1 MRYIDIDKIEIPDG
15 WEEKAEKALK
25 DIENLPAA
33 ERKKEIDRKSGLWA
47 ELKES
52 LAKLSHYKCWY
63 CETKNIRDDYEVD
76 HFRPKNNIQ
85 NSDHHQGYW
94 WLAFSWENYRY
105 SCTFCN
111 CRREDSESGVVKG
124 KGDYFP
130 LLDESNRCF
139 SRSDDLTNESPLLL
153 DPVKRGDPCLIIFRQ
168 DGNAHWKY
176 SKEENEI
183 AFRRAEKSI
192 ELYHLNEIRLVE
204 ARKQLHRK
212 IKKLIDQGDE
222 EFTDKNRITALR
234 RIFEELIDLIKEE
247 SEYSAAAE
255 FFLKGYRDKN
265 RDWVDM
271 VLPRDH
277 PRS

>member
-1 MRYIDIDKIEIPDG
+1 MRYIDIEKIEIPDG
-15 WEEKAEKALK
+15 WEERAEKALR

-33 ERKKEIDRKSGLWA
+33 ERKKEVDKSRLWA

-52 LAKLSHYKCWY
+52 LAKLSNYKCWY
-63 CETKNIRDDYEVD
+63 CETKNVRDDYHVD
-76 HFRPKNNIQ
+76 HFRPKNNIKDSVQ
-85 NSDHHQGYW
+85 HQGYW
-94 WLAFSWENYRY
+94 WLAFSWDNYRY

-111 CRREDSESGVVKG
+111 CHRKDSESEVVKG
-124 KGDYFP
+124 KGDHFP
-130 LLDESNRCF
+130 LVDESKRCF

-204 ARKQLHRK
+204 VRKKLHRK
-212 IKKLIDQGDE
+212 IKTLIDQGDE
-222 EFTDKNRITALR
+222 EFTNGNTPLERTFK
-234 RIFEELIDLIKEE
+234 ELIDLINEE
-247 SEYSAAAE
+247 SEYSAAARS
-255 FFLKGYRDKN
+255 FLKGYRDKN
-265 RDWVDM
+265 RDWVAS
-271 VLPRDH
+271 VLLEVLKYH
-277 PRS
+277 